1 MAGHLSGY
9 HDIYAAGGCV
19 YGFIKETL
27 VKRHNIWSSETV
39 KTKKDRKFNMLGR
52 ASLENIASSIIGLG
66 IFMFMQPFSLLLYSH
81 SFKFILFGT
90 ITFIV
95 VSHFPE

>member
-19 YGFIKETL
+19 YDFIKETL
-27 VKRHNIWSSETV
+27 VTRHNIWSSETV

-66 IFMFMQPFSLLLYSH
+66 IFMFMQSFSLTVYSH

-90 ITFIV
+90 IAFIV

>member
-9 HDIYAAGGCV
+9 HDIFAAGGGV
-19 YGFIKETL
+19 YDYIEETF
-27 VKRHNIWSSETV
+27 VKRHHIWSCEKV
-39 KTKKDRKFNMLGR
+39 KTKKGRKFNILGR
-52 ASLENIASSIIGLG
+52 SSLENIASSIIGLG
-66 IFMFMQPFSLLLYSH
+66 IFMFMQPFSLSLYSH

-90 ITFIV
+90 ISFIV

>member
-1 MAGHLSGY
+1 MAGHFSGY

-19 YGFIKETL
+19 YDCIEETL
-27 VKRHNIWSSETV
+27 VKRNNVWSGETM
-39 KTKKDRKFNMLGR
+39 KTTKGRKFNILGR
-52 ASLENIASSIIGLG
+52 NSLENIASSIIGLG

-90 ITFIV
+90 IAFIV